1 MKAYAVKY
9 VEKPDE
15 IIALTR
21 DGWEFVTKA
30 NYQGKEYFIFRKKL

>member
-1 MKAYAVKY
+1 MEAYAVKY

-21 DGWEFVTKA
+21 DGWEFVCEAKA
-30 NYQGKEYFIFRKKL
+30 RFIFRKKL